1 MYLLHLNLRILFK
14 SNIFGTFMVT
24 IQRLWLGNTIFSC
37 VYFYFLMYFHF
48 LLDID
53 TLFLMSCTI
62 IVKQYFY
69 DSKNA
74 KSGKQY
80 GKALFDNNIE
90 K

>member
-1 MYLLHLNLRILFK
+1 
-14 SNIFGTFMVT
+14 
-24 IQRLWLGNTIFSC
+24 
-37 VYFYFLMYFHF
+37 MYFHF